1 MWWDFRGGKEDVDD
15 MERECEGC
23 LDVVLD
29 FPHGVVIVFDF
40 ELWN

>member
-1 MWWDFRGGKEDVDD
+1 MDD

-29 FPHGVVIVFDF
+29 FPRGVVIVFDF